1 MYLSTLAILDY
12 FLTQSLTSVAWNYI
26 PWYCQFKL
34 KISKKRLGMFFLKYY
49 VIEFQRLN
57 QNCLTG
63 FEIHLF
69 NLIDFRYFDVSCKSS
84 QFQMLG

>member
-1 MYLSTLAILDY
+1 
-12 FLTQSLTSVAWNYI
+12 
-26 PWYCQFKL
+26 
-34 KISKKRLGMFFLKYY
+34 MFFLKYY

-63 FEIHLF
+63 FEIRGVF